1 MHIPP
6 APLRLNV
13 FLFGT
18 VFGGLGVI
26 VVAPMTVAGFMPVKK
41 L

>member
-1 MHIPP
+1 MHIAP
-6 APLRLNV
+6 AALLLNV

-18 VFGGLGVI
+18 VFGGF
-26 VVAPMTVAGFMPVKK
+26 VVAPMTVAVFVRVKK